1 MSKDY
6 YKILGVD
13 KGANKDEI
21 KKAFRKL
28 AHEHHPDKKTGNE
41 EKFKEINEAFQILGD
56 DTKRAQY
63 DQYGSDF
70 EQQGGFGGGM
80 NWNDFM
86 NATRGQGGGGFGG
99 AGFDGIDLGDI
110 FGDIF
115 GGGRSSRRESR
126 GQDIQVTV
134 ELTFREAIFG
144 VEKEVRLTK
153 NNPCKTCEGSGAE
166 PGAGTETCSD
176 CRGQG
181 QVKRVQQT
189 ILGAMQT
196 VVTCQRCQGAGQI
209 PKKICKHCNGKGVTR
224 TESKYKVK
232 IPAGIADGEMIRLT
246 GKGESAGVG
255 SVAGD
260 LYVRVHV
267 RSEKGYER
275 QGFDIFTEINISYP
289 QAVLGDKVEIETLE
303 GKKKLIIPEAT
314 TSGQK
319 FKLKALGVPRLQ
331 RSGRGDQYVTVII
344 DVPKKVDRKTK
355 KLLEDLKD
363 ML

>member
-13 KGANKDEI
+13 KSASKDEI
-21 KKAFRKL
+21 KKSFRKL

-86 NATRGQGGGGFGG
+86 NSTRGQGGGFGG
-99 AGFDGIDLGDI
+99 AGFNGIDLGDI

-115 GGGRSSRRESR
+115 GGGRSSRREAK

-196 VVTCQRCQGAGQI
+196 VATCPKCQGAGKI
-209 PKKICKHCNGKGVTR
+209 PKQACKHCNGRGMER
-224 TESKYKVK
+224 SESKYNVK

-246 GKGESAGVG
+246 GKGESGGIGAHP
-255 SVAGD
+255 GD
-260 LYVRVHV
+260 LYIRVHAKK
-267 RSEKGYER
+267 ENGFER
-275 QGFDIFTEINISYP
+275 QDFDIFTEITISYP
-289 QAVLGDKVEIETLE
+289 QAVLGDKVEIDTLE
-303 GKKKLIIPEAT
+303 GKKKLVIPEGT

-355 KLLEDLKD
+355 KLLEDLRE

>member
-13 KGANKDEI
+13 KGASKDEI

-153 NNPCKTCEGSGAE
+153 NNPCKTCDGSGAE

-196 VVTCQRCQGAGQI
+196 VVTCQKCQGAGKV
-209 PKKICKHCNGKGVTR
+209 PKQACKHCNGRGVER
-224 TESKYKVK
+224 GESKYNVK
-232 IPAGIADGEMIRLT
+232 IPAGISDGEMIRLS
-246 GKGESAGVG
+246 GKGEAGGIG
-255 SVAGD
+255 SHPGD
-260 LYVRVHV
+260 LYIRVHV
-267 RSEKGYER
+267 KKENGFER
-275 QGFDIFTEINISYP
+275 QGFDIFTEITISYP

-303 GKKKLIIPEAT
+303 GKKKLVIPEGT

-319 FKLKALGVPRLQ
+319 FKLKALGVPKLQ

-355 KLLEDLKD
+355 KLLEDLRE